1 MRSHEPVEIDPRDR
15 PLLEKIGRLRVL
27 AWATV
32 LPDEAARVGCWLDE
46 FELSARHWCIFH
58 DREPVAAARVS
69 FHDRIAEVPD
79 AEVYANLALNPPIA
93 SINRLVTHPD
103 FRGRG
108 FSEKLDAARL
118 AVCSDVFCIVA
129 HTEDFDRRVPQLEA
143 LGFER
148 VGGLVPNPGGTF
160 YANLPTQPLIR
171 RAKLSSGIQQ
181 TANRLGWSGTAVN
194 EVSREF
200 IRFAGKCKLPVLDIG
215 AAYGVATLPALVVG
229 AAVIANDLA
238 PDHLAEMERRTPVV
252 DRPRLTLL
260 SGRFPDGFD
269 LPPGS
274 LGAVHASQVFH
285 FLTGDEITRGLAA
298 VFRWLQPN
306 GRLFLLAATPY
317 QATHAGFAP
326 VFAER
331 KARGEQWPGVIARY
345 KDYNSHWSAELNPAT
360 LHVFDDEV
368 LAAAVRAAG
377 FVVESARMFSR
388 TGLPDFTRHDGRE
401 NLGVIAGK
409 PSA

>member
-1 MRSHEPVEIDPRDR
+1 MIDVHEPVEIDPRDR

-46 FELSARHWCIFH
+46 FELTARHWCIFH
-58 DREPVAAARVS
+58 DGEPVAAARVS
-69 FHDRIAEVPD
+69 FHDRIEDVPD
-79 AEVYANLALNPPIA
+79 AEVYANLGLALTPPIA

-108 FSEKLDAARL
+108 FSEKLDAVRL
-118 AVCSDVFCIVA
+118 AACGDSVA
-129 HTEDFDRRVPQLEA
+129 CVVNTSNYEQRVQQLEA
-143 LGFER
+143 LGFVR
-148 VGGLVPNPGGTF
+148 VGGPVPNPRGTF
-160 YANLPTQPLIR
+160 YADLSTQRLVR
-171 RAKLSSGIQQ
+171 YGMNATGIEP
-181 TANRLGWSGTAVN
+181 TANRLGWSGSAVN
-194 EVSREF
+194 EISQEF
-200 IRFAGKCKLPVLDIG
+200 VRFASGCRLPVLDAG
-215 AAYGVATLPALVVG
+215 AWGGQRPGALEAGAT
-229 AAVIANDLA
+229 VIANDLA
-238 PDHLAEMERRTPVV
+238 ADHLVELNRRTPAE
-252 DRPRLTLL
+252 RRRRLTLL
-260 SGRFPDGFD
+260 EGRFPDGFD
-269 LPPGS
+269 RPAGS

-298 VFRWLQPN
+298 IFRWLRSD

-368 LAAAVRAAG
+368 LAAAVRTAG
-377 FVVESARMFSR
+377 FVVESVRMFSR
-388 TGLPDFTRHDGRE
+388 TGLPEFTRAYDG
-401 NLGVIAGK
+401 GK
-409 PSA
+409 TSD